1 MFLRVDKLQFEL
13 PMPEE
18 ANPNAA
24 AAVQEL
30 LGGKFG
36 EMSTLMNYM
45 YQSFNF
51 RNREALK
58 PYYDVIAN
66 ITAEELGHVELV
78 SATINSLLS
87 GPNTVERE
95 EPVDPSSAP
104 LSDYKDVRN
113 TQHFIAGGPGAMV
126 QDTRGIPWT
135 GDNVFSSG
143 NLTLDLLHNFF
154 LESGAR
160 QHKLRVYEM
169 STDPV
174 AKALCGYLLIRGG
187 VHQITYAKALEKL
200 TGSNVEKM
208 LPLPDVPTHLIPECK
223 ALMDQGIHRALYR
236 FSPNDYT
243 SMGEIWN
250 GTHPDDGSEVFVS
263 DDLPVGAPAPDAGHN
278 SATFAPAYDMSHITI
293 PEMGEIEEI
302 AKKLHRKSGNK

>member
-13 PMPEE
+13 PVPEE

-78 SATINSLLS
+78 SATINSLLT
-87 GPNTVERE
+87 GPNPVERE
-95 EPVDPSSAP
+95 EPVDPSSSP
-104 LSDYKDVRN
+104 LFDFKDVRN
-113 TQHFIAGGPGAMV
+113 VQHFIAGGPGAMA

-169 STDPV
+169 STDPI
-174 AKALCGYLLIRGG
+174 K
-187 VHQITYAKALEKL
+187 
-200 TGSNVEKM
+200 S
-208 LPLPDVPTHLIPECK
+208 PTPRH
-223 ALMDQGIHRALYR
+223 
-236 FSPNDYT
+236 
-243 SMGEIWN
+243 
-250 GTHPDDGSEVFVS
+250 
-263 DDLPVGAPAPDAGHN
+263 
-278 SATFAPAYDMSHITI
+278 
-293 PEMGEIEEI
+293 
-302 AKKLHRKSGNK
+302 

>member
-13 PMPEE
+13 PVPEE

-30 LGGKFG
+30 MGGKFG

-45 YQSFNF
+45 FQSFNF
-51 RNREALK
+51 RNRENLK
-58 PYYDVIAN
+58 PYYDLIAN

-78 SATINSLLS
+78 SATINSLMT
-87 GPNTVERE
+87 GPNPVARE
-95 EPVDPSSAP
+95 TPIDPSSEP
-104 LSDYKDVRN
+104 LSAFKDIRHV
-113 TQHFIAGGPGAMV
+113 QQFIAGGPGSMP

-187 VHQITYAKALEKL
+187 VHQLAYAKALEKL

-223 ALMDQGIHRALYR
+223 LLMDQGIHRALYR
-236 FSPNDYT
+236 FSPNDYMD
-243 SMGEIWN
+243 MGEIWN
-250 GTHPDDGSEVFVS
+250 GTHPDDGSEVFVT
-263 DDLPVGAPAPDAGHN
+263 DDLPVGGKAPDGGHN
-278 SATFAPAYDMSHITI
+278 SATFAPFYDMGNAQISA
-293 PEMGEIEEI
+293 EEVEQL
-302 AKKLHRKSGNK
+302 AKKIHRKSGNK

>member
-1 MFLRVDKLQFEL
+1 MFLRIDKLQFDL
-13 PMPEE
+13 PLPEE

-24 AAVQEL
+24 STVQEL

-51 RNREALK
+51 RNQKALK
-58 PYYDVIAN
+58 PFYDLIAN
-66 ITAEELGHVELV
+66 ITTEELGHVELV
-78 SATINSLLS
+78 SATINSLLT
-87 GPNTVERE
+87 GPNPVERE
-95 EPVDPSSAP
+95 DPVDPASSP
-104 LSDYKDVRN
+104 LSGFQNVRQ
-113 TQHFIAGGPGAMV
+113 TQHFIAGGPGTMV

-169 STDPV
+169 NTDPV

-187 VHQITYAKALEKL
+187 VHQLAYAKALEKL
-200 TGSNVEKM
+200 TGVVMEKM
-208 LPLPDVPTHLIPECK
+208 LPLPDVPTHKIPECK
-223 ALMDQGIHRALYR
+223 KLIDQGLHQVLYR
-236 FSPNDYT
+236 FSPDDYKD
-243 SMGEIWN
+243 MDKVWN
-250 GTHPDDGSEVFVS
+250 GTHPDDGSTVFVS
-263 DDLPVGAPAPDAGHN
+263 DDLPEGGPNVDGGHN
-278 SATFAPAYDMSHITI
+278 SATFAPAYDMD
-293 PEMGEIEEI
+293 EIAEI
-302 AKKLHRKSGNK
+302 AKKLHKMSGNK

>member
-13 PMPEE
+13 PVPEE

-24 AAVQEL
+24 ASVQEL

-51 RNREALK
+51 RNQKALK
-58 PYYDVIAN
+58 PFYDLIAN

-78 SATINSLLS
+78 SATINALYA
-87 GPNTVERE
+87 GPNTTERE
-95 EPVDPSSAP
+95 DPVDLAGAP
-104 LSDYKDVRN
+104 LSDFKNVRN
-113 TQHFIAGGPGAMV
+113 AHPFIAGGPGAMG

-135 GDNVFSSG
+135 GDNIFSSG

-169 STDPV
+169 NTDPV
-174 AKALCGYLLIRGG
+174 AKQLCGYLLIRGG
-187 VHQITYAKALEKL
+187 VHQLAYAKALEKL
-200 TGSNVEKM
+200 TGVDVEKM
-208 LPLPDVPTHLIPECK
+208 LPLPDVPTAKIPECK
-223 ALMDQGIHRALYR
+223 KLIDQGIHQVLYR
-236 FSPNDYT
+236 FSPDDYKD
-243 SMGEIWN
+243 MDKVWN
-250 GTHPDDGSEVFVS
+250 GTHPEDGSTVFVS
-263 DDLPVGAPAPDAGHN
+263 DDLPEGGPTVDGGHN
-278 SATFAPAYDMSHITI
+278 SATFAPAWDA
-293 PEMGEIEEI
+293 GEIEEL
-302 AKKLHRKSGNK
+302 AKKLHKMSGNK

>member
-13 PMPEE
+13 PAPEE

-24 AAVQEL
+24 STVQEL

-58 PYYDVIAN
+58 PFYDLVAN

-78 SATINSLLS
+78 SATINALFA
-87 GPNTVERE
+87 GPNPVEQE
-95 EPVDPSSAP
+95 APVDPSSSP
-104 LSDYKDVRN
+104 LFDFQNVRQ
-113 TQHFIAGGPGAMV
+113 TQHFIAGGPGAMA

-169 STDPV
+169 NTDPV

-187 VHQITYAKALEKL
+187 VHQIAYAKALEKL
-200 TGSNVEKM
+200 TGVAVEKM
-208 LPLPDVPTHLIPECK
+208 LPVPDIRTDLIPECK

-236 FSPNDYT
+236 FSPDDYKD
-243 SMGEIWN
+243 MGEIWN
-250 GTHPDDGSEVFVS
+250 GTHPDDGSEVFVT
-263 DDLPVGAPAPDAGHN
+263 DDLPVGGKAPDGGHN
-278 SATFAPAYDMSHITI
+278 SATFAPFYDMGNVRF
-293 PEMGEIEEI
+293 EAGEVEEI
-302 AKKLHRKSGNK
+302 AKKMHRKSGNKI